1 MKSVLWTK
9 RAWGKPLSCLLMGL
23 FAWLATAGHCFGN
36 QEKVAA
42 DPSDAVIGEAVD
54 RVIPSEDRDLFVV
67 LKNGLTVLIRQ
78 SGASEV
84 VSCRVLVKTGSA
96 FEGED
101 VGAGLSHY
109 LEHVVSGGTT
119 ASLTESRIKERLR
132 SVGGATNAYTSYD
145 ETVYFI
151 DTTTDHYKEAVQLL
165 LSYVTECAF
174 EESEYERERNVI
186 LQEFQMGDN
195 DPGRQLWHSFMAT
208 AYRRHPVRS
217 PVIGH
222 RSRFLEIDREKLM
235 SYYNRRYVPEN
246 MVLVIVGNVDKRTAL
261 GTVTDLV
268 KTVRRGGNPQPLL
281 PAEPRQLSLRKVE
294 TTSPMAR
301 LTKALVGFRTV
312 RLTDPDL
319 YALDV
324 LAVIMGDG
332 RTARLYRRLKDE
344 TSLVLSIDASSWTP
358 TFVEGQFLVSMSL
371 TQDNL
376 EAALDGVLAELS
388 NVKDHGV
395 DPAALDRAKAKV
407 VADHIFGSESVRSQ
421 AARLASDWVATGD
434 PYFSDTYVAGIEAVT
449 PQDVQRV
456 AQKYLVREAMTL
468 SVVKPVSETSREK
481 AVTETAQPARR
492 TIHKHVL
499 PNGLTLL
506 AKQMNHVPIVSFKFM
521 ARGGLRFEPADKPGL
536 SRFMAGL
543 LTKGTQSRDKQDIAR
558 AIEDV
563 GGSISAGSGH
573 NTVSVSV
580 SVLKKDFDLG
590 LHILSDVVTRSSFPE
605 AEIEKQRRDTLL
617 AIQRLDEE
625 WTTEVTRLFK
635 RHYYRSH
642 PYRHDLLGNA
652 EAVSAFTRQDVM
664 GFYQSVMMPNN
675 AVLAVFGDI
684 SAEAVVEQVEK
695 AFQGFE
701 PGVLEQPII
710 EAETDNIE
718 EDKRFVVT
726 NEKTS
731 AGIFMGYNGLP
742 LSHPDR
748 PVVDVIDAVISGVV
762 YPGGW
767 LHEALRGGDN
777 SLVYYVHAYPAFGLD
792 GAYFGIITQTTMDNF
807 DQVVDIVNG
816 RMDKLREVP
825 VDEKTLREAKDI
837 CIAMHEM
844 GLETISAQAS
854 SVAVNEVLGLGHDYD
869 RRYPELIEKV
879 TSEDVLRVAK
889 VLFAHHLLVATKPEA
904 SRAEGAEQPALD
916 P

>member
-1 MKSVLWTK
+1 MNAVFWTK
-9 RAWGKPLSCLLMGL
+9 RGWGKPLWCLLMVL
-23 FAWLATAGHCFGN
+23 FAWPATADHCFGK
-36 QEKVAA
+36 EKVAA
-42 DPSDAVIGEAVD
+42 EPSDAVIEEGVD

-96 FEGED
+96 FEGEN

-208 AYRRHPVRS
+208 AYRRNPVRS

-246 MVLVIVGNVDKRTAL
+246 MVLVIVGNVEKRTAL
-261 GTVTDLV
+261 KTVTDLV
-268 KTVRRGGNPQPLL
+268 KTIRRRGDPQPLL
-281 PAEPRQLSLRKVE
+281 PAEPPQLSLRKVE
-294 TTSPMAR
+294 TTSPTAR

-371 TQDNL
+371 AQDNL

-388 NVKDHGV
+388 DVKDHRV
-395 DPAALDRAKAKV
+395 DPAALNRAKAKV
-407 VADHIFGSESVRSQ
+407 VADHIFGSEAVRSQ

-449 PQDVQRV
+449 PQDVQRA

-481 AVTETAQPARR
+481 AVTETAQPDRR
-492 TIHKHVL
+492 TIHKHIL

-506 AKQMNHVPIVSFKFM
+506 AKEMNHVPIVSFKLM

-563 GGSISAGSGH
+563 GGSIGAGSGH

-590 LHILSDVVTRSSFPE
+590 LNILSDVVTRSSFPE

-635 RHYYRSH
+635 RHYYRNH
-642 PYRHDLLGNA
+642 PYRRDLLGSV
-652 EAVSAFTRQDVM
+652 EAVSVFTRQDVM

-742 LSHPDR
+742 LNHPDR

-792 GAYFGIITQTTMDNF
+792 GAYFGVITQTTMDNF
-807 DQVVDIVNG
+807 DQVVDIVDG

-869 RRYPELIEKV
+869 GRYPELIEKV
-879 TSEDVLRVAK
+879 TSDDVLRVAK

-904 SRAEGAEQPALD
+904 SRAEDAEQPALD